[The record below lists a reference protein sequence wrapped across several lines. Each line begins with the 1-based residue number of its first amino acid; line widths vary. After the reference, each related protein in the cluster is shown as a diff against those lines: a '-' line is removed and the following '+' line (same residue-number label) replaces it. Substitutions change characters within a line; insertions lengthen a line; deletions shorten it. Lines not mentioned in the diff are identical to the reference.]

1 MLSSEKNLPS
11 MANLMELIAY
21 LYVGA
26 KFLHLKLFNT

>member
-1 MLSSEKNLPS
+1 MLSSEKYLPL

-26 KFLHLKLFNT
+26 KFLHLILFDT